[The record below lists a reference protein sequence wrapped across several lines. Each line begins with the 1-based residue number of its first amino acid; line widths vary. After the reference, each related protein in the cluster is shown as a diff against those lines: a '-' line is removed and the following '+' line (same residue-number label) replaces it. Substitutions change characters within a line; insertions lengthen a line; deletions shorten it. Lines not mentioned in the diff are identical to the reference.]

1 MVNILMCDIIRWKL
15 YLLDFSF
22 QHFIVSLLVYFHS
35 QGVDFFG
42 FFLRFSLNPLDLI
55 LRLFFQSCNGVME
68 LLNLT
73 TQVRG
78 LFQWPWWTVRI
89 RDCCFGRIFV
99 IVWWH
104 LKIKKDQKLG
114 KKWRP
119 SKSRFVLLWSNRSE
133 RPSYLFL
140 DAIMHFLLIDNDYYK
155 KKVAVY

>member
-1 MVNILMCDIIRWKL
+1 MSFEQMNTSFSGVHNGLHIMKKKISLVAKLFMVNIFMCDIIWWKL
-15 YLLDFSF
+15 YSLDFSF

-89 RDCCFGRIFV
+89 RDCCFGRIFI

-104 LKIKKDQKLG
+104 LKMKKIPEI
-114 KKWRP
+114 R
-119 SKSRFVLLWSNRSE
+119 
-133 RPSYLFL
+133 
-140 DAIMHFLLIDNDYYK
+140 
-155 KKVAVY
+155 KKVKAIQK

>member
-1 MVNILMCDIIRWKL
+1 MSFEQMNTSFSGVHNGLHIMKKKRSLVAKLFMVNIFMCDIIWWKL

-89 RDCCFGRIFV
+89 RDCCFGRIFI

-104 LKIKKDQKLG
+104 LKMKK
-114 KKWRP
+114 RP
-119 SKSRFVLLWSNRSE
+119 EIR
-133 RPSYLFL
+133 
-140 DAIMHFLLIDNDYYK
+140 
-155 KKVAVY
+155 KKVKAIQK